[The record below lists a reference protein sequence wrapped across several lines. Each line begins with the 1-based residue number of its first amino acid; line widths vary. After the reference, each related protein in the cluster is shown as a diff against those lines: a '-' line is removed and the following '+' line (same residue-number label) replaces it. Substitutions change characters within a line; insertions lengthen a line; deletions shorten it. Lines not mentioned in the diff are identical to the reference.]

1 MGATI
6 CWSIF
11 GYLLGSIPFSLI
23 LGKMIARKDIRTV
36 GDGNPG
42 GTNALKAGGL
52 RTGLPSILLDILKG
66 TLPILLAKQSGV
78 IGWSMIPVALSP
90 ILGHAFSLFLGFRGG
105 KALGATGGVWLGL
118 IGLWAFPAYG
128 TLAIPFTLVQ
138 SEDGWS
144 ACAGMVSLLGY
155 SIIFGESW
163 MVSLAAINTAIIFW
177 LHRRE
182 LRRRPQLR
190 NWVISI
196 LSRRSV

>member
-1 MGATI
+1 MVEII
-6 CWSIF
+6 CWSLF

-23 LGKMIARKDIRTV
+23 IGRLIARKDIRKF

-42 GTNALKAGGL
+42 GSNALKAGGFK
-52 RTGLPSILLDILKG
+52 TGVPSILLDIFKG
-66 TLPILLAKQSGV
+66 TLPVLLAHHNGISEWGLV
-78 IGWSMIPVALSP
+78 PVALSP
-90 ILGHAFSLFLGFRGG
+90 VLGHGFSVFLRFRGG

-128 TLAIPFTLVQ
+128 TLAIPFSLVQ

-144 ACAGMVSLLGY
+144 ACAGMVSLLGFALFY
-155 SIIFGESW
+155 GEPW
-163 MVSLAAINTAIIFW
+163 MVSLAALNAAVIFW

-190 NWVISI
+190 QWVTTMI
-196 LSRRSV
+196 SRRDA